1 MPVPTTRGFVPVTDG
16 QLYYERAGSGPAIV
30 LIHSA
35 FLDSR
40 MWDPQVETYAADH
53 TVVRYDVRGQ
63 GQSRGDRSNASHAED
78 LAAILNYLNLPTAF
92 VLGNSNG
99 ARIAA
104 DFAAG
109 LPDRALGLIL
119 VAGSPYDMDPTEE
132 EKVRFMD
139 SFPDGEGKLVEALRA
154 GRKTEAV
161 EKILDL
167 WAPSVPPAD
176 RARLRQITVD
186 NYDPF
191 AQFVLGEPPS
201 GRAPTYPVASFLRQG
216 KIPILALTGAHD
228 NPADGMMLSRFAAET
243 PSARHFELAE
253 GDHTASL
260 SARAEFD
267 TLVLDFLATDR
278 ARESVA
284 SPGPVSSVRP

>member
-1 MPVPTTRGFVPVTDG
+1 MPAPATRGFVPVTDG
-16 QLYYERAGSGPAIV
+16 QLYFERTGSGPAIV

-40 MWDPQVETYAADH
+40 MWDPQFGAYATDH

-78 LAAILNYLNLPTAF
+78 LAAVLNYLNLPTAF

-109 LPDRALGLIL
+109 LPDRVRGLIL
-119 VAGSPYDMDPTEE
+119 VAGGPSDLEPTGE
-132 EKVRFMD
+132 EKARFMD

-154 GRKTEAV
+154 GRKAEAV

-167 WAPSVPPAD
+167 WAPNVPPAD
-176 RARLRQITVD
+176 RDRLRQITLD

-191 AQFVLGEPPS
+191 AEFVLSDRPTSRPPS
-201 GRAPTYPVASFLRQG
+201 YAVASFLRQG
-216 KIPILALTGAHD
+216 RIPILALTGAHD
-228 NPADGMMLSRFAAET
+228 NPAEGMMVSRFAAET
-243 PSARHFELAE
+243 PSARHVELAD

-260 SARAEFD
+260 SARTEFD
-267 TLVLDFLATDR
+267 ALVLDFVR
-278 ARESVA
+278 RIERGM
-284 SPGPVSSVRP
+284 PWPPPVR